1 MTSFPMKTVLAACA
15 LAAAPVLAAA
25 EDLTIVSTVTGGPK
39 GETKTSTQY
48 LGATKVRTSDGE
60 NDTIMDVATGK
71 ITVIDH
77 RKKEYYEFT
86 REDMDAATR
95 KMQESMK
102 NLPPAFADKMM
113 GGSLPDVKVEK
124 TGAPRKVAG
133 YDCDTYA
140 VSMGENF
147 KYEVCTTT
155 AIQPPAQYFDALKG
169 RYAMMGPMAR
179 RFEKL
184 FDEMKKIKGFPIAMN
199 STVAMMGF
207 KQEVRSEATEIKKG
221 PIAAS
226 AFEVPAGYKK
236 QESPFKKMG

>member
-1 MTSFPMKTVLAACA
+1 MRLVSKKIVLATGA
-15 LAAAPVLAAA
+15 LAALTSFAAA
-25 EDLTIVSTVTGGPK
+25 EELTIVSTVSGGPR
-39 GETKTSTQY
+39 GGTKTSTQY

-60 NDTIMDVATGK
+60 NDTIMDVATGR

-77 RKKEYYEFT
+77 GKKEYYEFT

-102 NLPPAFADKMM
+102 NLPPAFAEKMM
-113 GGSLPDVKVEK
+113 GGALPDVKVEK

-133 YDCDTYA
+133 YDCETYVA
-140 VSMGENF
+140 SMGEGF

-155 AIQPPAQYFDALKG
+155 AIQPPAQYFDAMKG

-179 RFEKL
+179 RFEKM
-184 FDEMKKIKGFPIAMN
+184 FDEMKKIKGFPIAMT
-199 STVAMMGF
+199 STVSMMGM
-207 KQEVRSEATEIKKG
+207 KQETRSEATEIKKG

-236 QESPFKKMG
+236 KESPFSKMG